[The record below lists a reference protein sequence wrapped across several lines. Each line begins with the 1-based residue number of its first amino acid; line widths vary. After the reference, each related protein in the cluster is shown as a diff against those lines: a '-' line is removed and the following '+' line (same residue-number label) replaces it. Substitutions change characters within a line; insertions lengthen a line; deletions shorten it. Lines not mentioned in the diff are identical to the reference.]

1 MSGTDVKTFILMFR
15 TCGATKLVEKNMQ
28 LRFQEREACVNADM
42 GVMRAQLSKE
52 KALRV
57 FLL

>member
-1 MSGTDVKTFILMFR
+1 
-15 TCGATKLVEKNMQ
+15 MQ